1 MYVTVMENPNGRA
14 GGKQNKPKK
23 PINLN
28 NNQNRKPINL
38 NNNQKRKPINLNN
51 IELNQI
57 KNKNRTINENTGA
70 TTDGGGKPGTKF
82 NPFEMFTTKK
92 PTKSSKYEIKNK
104 QNTIH
109 FGAGMKLTMRYFPK
123 YMQLVDKKKHM
134 YAIYFQII
142 PYFNGVKMDHRQSR
156 KFV

>member
-1 MYVTVMENPNGRA
+1 MYVSVMENPNGRA
-14 GGKQNKPKK
+14 GVKQNQPKK
-23 PINLN
+23 PINPNNNQNRKPINPN

-38 NNNQKRKPINLNN
+38 NN
-51 IELNQI
+51 IEI
-57 KNKNRTINENTGA
+57 KNKKPNKNRQNTGA
-70 TTDGGGKPGTKF
+70 TTDGGGKPGTMF
-82 NPFEMFTTKK
+82 NPFEMFMTKK

>member
-1 MYVTVMENPNGRA
+1 MYVTLMENPNGRA
-14 GGKQNKPKK
+14 GGKQNQPKK

-38 NNNQKRKPINLNN
+38 NN
-51 IELNQI
+51 IELKN
-57 KNKNRTINENTGA
+57 KKPNKNRTINENTGA
-70 TTDGGGKPGTKF
+70 TTVGGGKPGTKF